1 MAFPFKRIL
10 IINPFGI
17 GDVLFTTPLISAIR
31 SAVPSAKIGYLANA
45 RTAPVIGANPKIDK
59 VFVYERDEFNA
70 VYRRSRFEFWA
81 KSKSLLN
88 EIKKENFELA
98 IDLSLNGNASFLMAL
113 IGIPH
118 RVGFNYK
125 NRSPFLTQKIPFA
138 GYEGK
143 HVVEYYLGL
152 LEKLGISAHNGH
164 MEITVSSEEKQWAE
178 GIWKK
183 HGFSSAHKV
192 VGLVPGG
199 GGSWGK
205 DALYK
210 RWPAEGYA
218 KLADKIVEM
227 SKAAIILMGD
237 QKERDLCQKV
247 AQMMHHPSI
256 QLAGKTSVTQM
267 AALSQK
273 CRCVVV
279 NDGGPLHVAVAAG
292 TRTVSIFG
300 PVDDAVYGPY
310 PRENHIVVKAN
321 LACQPCYRR
330 FRRAECSHV
339 SCLNNLSVEDVFEK
353 MKGIL

>member
-1 MAFPFKRIL
+1 MIFSYQKIL

-31 SAVPSAKIGYLANA
+31 SHIPSGKIGYLANA
-45 RTAPVIGANPKIDK
+45 RTAPVLRANPKIYK

-70 VYRRSRFEFWA
+70 VYRRSKTEFWQR
-81 KSKSLLN
+81 SRDLLG
-88 EIKKENFELA
+88 EIKREGFELV

-118 RVGFNYK
+118 RIGFNYK
-125 NRSPFLTQKIPFA
+125 NRSPFLTQKIPLT

-152 LEKLGISAHNGH
+152 LKELGINARSRK
-164 MEITVSSEEKQWAE
+164 MEINVSAEDKYWAE
-178 GIWKK
+178 EIWKK
-183 HGFSSAHKV
+183 HNLSSSQTV
-192 VGLVPGG
+192 IGLVPGG

-205 DALYK
+205 DASYK
-210 RWPAEGYA
+210 RWPAESYA

-227 SKAAIILMGD
+227 SKAAIILMGN
-237 QKERDLCQKV
+237 QKERDLCHKV
-247 AQMMHHPSI
+247 AQMMHHPSV
-256 QLAGKTSVTQM
+256 QLAGETTVTQM
-267 AALSQK
+267 AALSK
-273 CRCVVV
+273 ECKCVVV

-292 TRTVSIFG
+292 ARTVSIFG
-300 PVDDAVYGPY
+300 PVDDVVYGPY

-321 LACQPCYRR
+321 LACRPCYRR
-330 FRRAECSHV
+330 FRRAECAHV
-339 SCLNNLSVEDVFEK
+339 SCLNSLTVEDVFEK